1 MELKTILSG
10 LENLKVKGSL
20 DIDVPNIKNDSR
32 AVKPGDMFV
41 AIKGFDI
48 DGHEHINEACANGA
62 KVILAQTNQIT
73 K

>member
-20 DIDVPNIKNDSR
+20 DVDVPNIKNDSR
-32 AVKPGDMFV
+32 TVKPGDMFV

-48 DGHEHINEACANGA
+48 DGHVQ
-62 KVILAQTNQIT
+62 KLF
-73 K
+73 